1 MNRSTKIKILVA
13 LGFAV
18 AAILLIAFMVS
29 GDNYIIFKSLFTH
42 ELSDEELRDRL
53 MEFGVRGYFT
63 VAMLA
68 MLQVVCTFVSAE
80 PVQVLAGLTF
90 GFGVGSACCIVGVML
105 GNSIIYLLYK
115 TYGNKIREYFVNN
128 LRFDIDVASR
138 SKRMVLIIF
147 LLYFL
152 PSIPYGMI
160 CFFASSVGMRYRR
173 YITVTVLGSIPS
185 IFMGVALGHITL
197 MSDWRITVGV
207 FVVLCILLALMTW
220 KRHFLFA
227 KLNELAKNTEYSS
240 KTIVTESKKMWVY
253 PLYRL
258 VALYFRMQG
267 IKLKTK
273 NKLCGEMESPSI
285 VLCNHG
291 SFIDFYYAESL
302 MLNKL
307 PSFIVARLYFY
318 DKRLGY
324 LLRKVGAFPKSMFQA
339 DLESTKNCLR
349 VLKSGRVLAMM
360 PEARLSTVGR
370 FEDIQDRTYSF
381 LKKSDVPVY
390 TIKINGD
397 YLADP
402 KWGKGFRRG
411 ALVEAELDILFSQ
424 EELRSLS
431 LEEIERK
438 TVERLRYNEMEWL
451 ETKPELHYRSKRMA
465 EGLENILSRCPKCNS
480 KYTITTEGK
489 AVFCEK
495 CGHLTDIDDRYKFTN
510 DFTFGSF
517 VEWYDWQY
525 ELLKSEI
532 FENESFALKTSV
544 ELRLPSKDGGA
555 MTRYAGNGVCK
566 LDRTGLKYVGTRD
579 GNDWEIAFPLEKIYR
594 VLFGAGQNFEVYN
607 DSEILFFVPRELRM
621 AVDWYMASIILHD
634 NFTNKE

>member
-13 LGFAV
+13 FGFVIASL
-18 AAILLIAFMVS
+18 LLIVFMVS
-29 GDNYIIFKSLFTH
+29 GDNFIIFKSLFTH
-42 ELSDEELRDRL
+42 ELSDEEIRDKL

-128 LRFDIDVASR
+128 LRFDIDVAAR

-160 CFFASSVGMRYRR
+160 CFFAASVGMRYRR

-185 IFMGVALGHITL
+185 VFMGVALGHITL

-318 DKRLGY
+318 DKRLGF

>member
-13 LGFAV
+13 FGFVIASL
-18 AAILLIAFMVS
+18 LLIVFMVS
-29 GDNYIIFKSLFTH
+29 GDNFIIFKSLFTH
-42 ELSDEELRDRL
+42 ELSDEEIRDKL

-128 LRFDIDVASR
+128 LRFDIDVAAR

-579 GNDWEIAFPLEKIYR
+579 GNDWEISFPLEKIYR